1 MSRPPCSFKSRMK
14 HMLTPGPFT
23 PLTPFAYF
31 PPHVLMTGRKAD
43 VAEKKSKKESNGEML
58 IVKCTLL
65 NSFLILAFF
74 PVSPCRNFPGSSLRD
89 NWGTK
94 VISLLSNLLSL
105 HSARH
110 WKVVFYL
117 VLWRHG
123 HEAVRVSCMSW
134 ETETS
139 CGNELCLNLCKSLG
153 MAGLAPLCGHRIHL
167 PLCHHQIHSFSF
179 HWVLCTNLRSLLLS
193 VYLAFLR

>member
-123 HEAVRVSCMSW
+123 HEAVRVSLHELRDW
-134 ETETS
+134 
-139 CGNELCLNLCKSLG
+139 NELWKWTLSKSV
-153 MAGLAPLCGHRIHL
+153 
-167 PLCHHQIHSFSF
+167 QE
-179 HWVLCTNLRSLLLS
+179 LRDGWSGTSLWAS
-193 VYLAFLR
+193 YPFTSMPSSDS